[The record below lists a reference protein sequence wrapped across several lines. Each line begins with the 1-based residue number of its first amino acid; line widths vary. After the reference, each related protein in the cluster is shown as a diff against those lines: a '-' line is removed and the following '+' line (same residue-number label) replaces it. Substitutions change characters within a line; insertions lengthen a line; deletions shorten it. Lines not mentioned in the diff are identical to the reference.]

1 MAKIKQ
7 KSDYDDNSLRKKV
20 KKQFEQMNKADP
32 KAINDEVSRILR
44 KECDS
49 SFKSTERDARL
60 MAFASKTNA
69 PAVGKYTPRYT

>member
-20 KKQFEQMNKADP
+20 KKQFEALNKADP
-32 KAINDEVSRILR
+32 KAINDEVSRILK

-60 MAFASKTNA
+60 TAFASKTNA